1 MKDWELEKL
10 KYPIGKFEW
19 EPKMSKKRF
28 EFHKKKMVEKT
39 SVAKENVFDIL
50 LVHDVSR

>member
-1 MKDWELEKL
+1 MKDWELERL

-28 EFHKKKMVEKT
+28 EFHKKKLLITQKYKKT
-39 SVAKENVFDIL
+39 RLKIIL
-50 LVHDVSR
+50 LLI

>member
-19 EPKMSKKRF
+19 EPKMSKKDSNST
-28 EFHKKKMVEKT
+28 KKK
-39 SVAKENVFDIL
+39 L
-50 LVHDVSR
+50 LITQTY